1 MVGNTQL
8 KVIFAIVKVEK
19 ASKVLEKAQEAG
31 AEGGTI
37 FYGRG
42 KVKHDKKEFLGIP
55 LEPRKEIMMI
65 LIQEKY
71 ADQVLQTIRQEGK
84 LDKPGT
90 GLAFVMDVDQ
100 VVGLTPYGMDG
111 SNMEEF

>member
-1 MVGNTQL
+1 MAENTQL

-19 ASKVLEKAQEAG
+19 ASKVLEKALQAG

-42 KVKHDKKEFLGIP
+42 KVKHDKKGFLGIP
-55 LEPRKEIMMI
+55 IEPRKEIMMI

-71 ADQVLQTIRQEGK
+71 VDPVLQTIRQTGK
-84 LDKPGT
+84 LDETGT

-100 VVGLTPYGMDG
+100 VVGLTPYGVDG
-111 SNMEEF
+111 SNIEEF